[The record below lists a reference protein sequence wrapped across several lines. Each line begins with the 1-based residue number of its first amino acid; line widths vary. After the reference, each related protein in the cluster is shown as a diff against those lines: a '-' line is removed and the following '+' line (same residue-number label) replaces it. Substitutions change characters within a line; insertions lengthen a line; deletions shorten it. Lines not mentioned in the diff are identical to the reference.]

1 MWNAC
6 HKFFRLPAESRRF
19 VLRTIL
25 ILPLA
30 YSGLQLFG
38 LNRLLPRI
46 QRLSPDAREL
56 PEPSLQEVQ
65 TYTRLFSAVARH
77 CPLPLQCL
85 GRSLALCWL
94 LRLQG
99 IDATVHV
106 GVRKENSALDAHA
119 WVQSGNFVI
128 NDTENVAERYTRVL
142 PIYSRT
148 DGTS

>member
-6 HKFFRLPAESRRF
+6 PKFFRLPAESKRF

-25 ILPLA
+25 ILPMTHA
-30 YSGLQLFG
+30 GLKLFG

-46 QRLSPDAREL
+46 QSLSPDIREL

-65 TYTRLFSAVARH
+65 TYARLFSAVARR

-85 GRSLALCWL
+85 GRSVALCWL
-94 LRLQG
+94 LRQQG
-99 IDATVHV
+99 IDATVHI
-106 GVRKENSALDAHA
+106 GVRKENNALDAHA

-128 NDTENVAERYTRVL
+128 NDTENVAERYTRIV
-142 PIYSRT
+142 PGYSGIHRAR
-148 DGTS
+148 